1 MEGKRR
7 EGWRAILQFREI
19 ASRLASI
26 TAAPVVHEASSICDP
41 RMTCVVLLRPAEGE
55 KIRSN
60 SPTFCAGAIACTPA
74 MQRIFRLVDTLRH
87 SEAAILISGESET
100 GKEVVA
106 RAIRQSSPRSCGTFV
121 AVNCGALPADLL
133 DSELFGHVREAFTG
147 RPH

>member
-1 MEGKRR
+1 
-7 EGWRAILQFREI
+7 
-19 ASRLASI
+19 
-26 TAAPVVHEASSICDP
+26 
-41 RMTCVVLLRPAEGE
+41 
-55 KIRSN
+55 
-60 SPTFCAGAIACTPA
+60 

-106 RAIRQSSPRSCGTFV
+106 FAIRQSSPRSSGLFV